1 MSGGA
6 VKQQR
11 EPAREPR
18 RGDSEE
24 SGEDDEGAAANG
36 GAARRRQPLPP
47 GWQAVESADGTY
59 YWHTATNS
67 VTWEPAGLASSEPCL
82 SEYGF

>member
-1 MSGGA
+1 MCASSWRRASSSASRSGSRGD
-6 VKQQR
+6 
-11 EPAREPR
+11 
-18 RGDSEE
+18 GDSEE

-36 GAARRRQPLPP
+36 GAAAALPLPP

-67 VTWEPAGLASSEPCL
+67 VTWERPLE
-82 SEYGF
+82 